1 MSILLT
7 CWMQYSARRDV
18 VRVPRPL
25 RVGVAVAVLIL
36 GKSHALVAQADTSRV
51 APLRLADVYAEMVKR
66 SPRVEAAR
74 QRARAAEA
82 RVPGSRRLPDPQVQ
96 LGFMNYG
103 VPSLRPMETLGMNQV
118 QITQMLP
125 LNGKLAAAGRA
136 ADAQAAAERSR
147 AADTRWEQRA
157 SAAAA
162 FYDLY
167 QLDRSIEVARETRR
181 LMQDLASIAESMYRV
196 GEGRQADVLR
206 AQVEVARMDEEI
218 IRMRAMREAASARLA
233 ALLDRPVEPALPP
246 VQLPS
251 YPAALPRVDSL
262 QRAAAASRP
271 MIQSG
276 EQEVRAAEASELL
289 ARKEIW
295 PDFEIGVQYGQR
307 RAVASADPTAMSS
320 GTDRM
325 ASLMVGA
332 SVPIFARSRQLKM
345 REEAVA
351 MRRMASADLAA
362 MRSDTRGRVAEAFA
376 DLSRARALQ
385 LLYRTTILPQAEAS
399 VTSSLSAYRV
409 GSVPFMTVLDSR
421 TTVNRF
427 RQELA
432 VLEADEGRAW
442 AELEMLVG
450 RSLVDSTSEPPDS
463 RDLPPAPTSPD
474 VPTHSSISRDASRR
488 GLR

>member
-1 MSILLT
+1 MYILFSH
-7 CWMQYSARRDV
+7 WMQSSAGRDII
-18 VRVPRPL
+18 RVPRPL
-25 RVGVAVAVLIL
+25 CAGVAVVVLML
-36 GKSHALVAQADTSRV
+36 GESHALLAQADTVRV
-51 APLRLADVYAEMVKR
+51 APLRLADVYAEVVKR
-66 SPRVEAAR
+66 SPRIEAAR
-74 QRARAAEA
+74 QRARAVEA
-82 RVPGSRRLPDPQVQ
+82 RVPGTRRLPDPRAQ

-103 VPSLRPMETLGMNQV
+103 VPSLRPMETLGMNQL

-125 LNGKLAAAGRA
+125 LSGKLAAAGRA
-136 ADAQAAAERSR
+136 ADAQAASERSR
-147 AADTRWEQRA
+147 ATDTRWEQRA

-167 QLDRSIEVARETRR
+167 QLDRSIEVAKESRR
-181 LMQDLASIAESMYRV
+181 LMQDLSSISESMYRV

-218 IRMRAMREAASARLA
+218 IRMRAMREGASARLA
-233 ALLDRPVEPALPP
+233 ALLDRPAGPALPS
-246 VQLPS
+246 VQLPV
-251 YPAALPRVDSL
+251 YPAILPRVDSL
-262 QRAAAASRP
+262 QQAAAVSRP

-276 EQEVRAAEASELL
+276 EQDVKAAEASEQL

-295 PDFEIGVQYGQR
+295 PDLEIGVQYGQR
-307 RAVASADPTAMSS
+307 RAITGSDPTAMST

-325 ASLMVGA
+325 ASLMLGA
-332 SVPIFARSRQLKM
+332 SVPIFARSRQFKM
-345 REEAVA
+345 REESVA

-362 MRSDTRGRVAEAFA
+362 LRADTRGRVAEAFA
-376 DLSRARALQ
+376 ELSRARALQ

-427 RQELA
+427 QQELA

-442 AELEMLVG
+442 AELEMLIG
-450 RSLVDSTSEPPDS
+450 ASLVDATSESPEGRTP
-463 RDLPPAPTSPD
+463 PPAPTSPD
-474 VPTHSSISRDASRR
+474 APPHSSISRDASRR